1 MQTAARTAWKLRE
14 RPSDF
19 ADDAANLI
27 IEQEVEITKLRY
39 ALTKIAEGNDPLT
52 VMRSI
57 ARQALNK
64 K

>member
-14 RPSDF
+14 RPADF
-19 ADDAANLI
+19 AGDAANLI

>member
-14 RPSDF
+14 RPADF
-19 ADDAANLI
+19 ADDAANMI
-27 IEQEVEITKLRY
+27 IQQEIEITKLRH
-39 ALTKIAEGNDPLT
+39 ALTQIAEGNEPLT
-52 VMRSI
+52 VTRSI